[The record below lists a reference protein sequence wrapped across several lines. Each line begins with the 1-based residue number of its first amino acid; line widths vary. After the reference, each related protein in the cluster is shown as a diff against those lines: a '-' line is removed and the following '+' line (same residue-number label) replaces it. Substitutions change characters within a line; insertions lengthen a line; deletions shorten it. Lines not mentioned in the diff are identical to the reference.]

1 MPRYEEYGQLDTP
14 AITEGDVGFVGM
26 NSYLEPTSLQP
37 GMVADSQNMVLEGD
51 TATVRKGIDFLAGG
65 VTLTYSAGTEQ
76 VFATTIFSDPATG
89 EEFLAAATK
98 DKVIL
103 WNDDNATGINIDY
116 PGSEVVATA
125 DGASFVQNFEKLILF
140 RGSSKRPLEW
150 DGNHSSPTDFVV
162 KTGTASG
169 SGIACP
175 NTDYG
180 ISFRNRL
187 IIPQPTDSN
196 YTVLMSDLLDS
207 NNFTAADSQFRINKG
222 SADFLVGFIP
232 YQEDQLICFFR
243 NSIHLINNV
252 ATTSAANVYEIT
264 RQHGC
269 VARKSIAQSGPQ
281 TFFLSDNGVV
291 VLSPGVDPAKG
302 LGVAISKVQGET
314 IPLTR
319 PIQDQFADVNYA
331 AADKACGVVFDNKYY
346 LALPTGTCSSASNK
360 TKSACS
366 AAGGTWTGATVN
378 NKVFVFD
385 LLTSQWTSVNDYPAM
400 SGSLAFHVDDWVIC
414 SHGSNPT
421 RRRLFACNDTGWY
434 LMDENSTDDSNRKI
448 GSNSESNTTAISAK
462 LKTRDYLFGEQGIK
476 SFKRGQLGASFV
488 SSDAFTIKLNTTD
501 PDSTTTVLSYT
512 GGSTEEALLRFSG
525 GRKRGYSANIELDV
539 TAGRPSFRHVQV
551 EAEGQG
557 LNARREVA

>member
-14 AITEGDVGFVGM
+14 TVAEGDVGFVGM

-37 GMVADSQNMVLEGD
+37 GMVADSQNMVLAGD
-51 TATVRKGIDFLAGG
+51 TATVRMGIDFLAGG
-65 VTLTYSAGTEQ
+65 VTLTYSAGSEQ
-76 VFATTIFSDPATG
+76 VFATTLFSDPVTG

-98 DKVIL
+98 DKVVL
-103 WNDDNATGINIDY
+103 YNDDNASGINIDY
-116 PGSEVVATA
+116 PGGEVVATA
-125 DGASFVQNFEKLILF
+125 DNASFVQNFEKLILF
-140 RGSSKRPLEW
+140 RGASKRPLEW
-150 DGNHSSPTDFVV
+150 DGDHSSPTDFVV
-162 KTGTASG
+162 KTASASG
-169 SGIACP
+169 GGIACP

-187 IIPQPTDSN
+187 IIPQPTDSD

-264 RQHGC
+264 RQRGC

-281 TFFLSDNGVV
+281 TFFLSDSGVI
-291 VLSPGVDPAKG
+291 VLSPGTDPAKG

-314 IPLTR
+314 VPMTA

-331 AADKACGVVFDNKYY
+331 AADKACGVVFDNKYF
-346 LALPTGTCSSASNK
+346 LAVPTGSSTAP
-360 TKSACS
+360 
-366 AAGGTWTGATVN
+366 

-385 LLTSQWTSVNDYPAM
+385 LLTSQWTSVDDYPAM
-400 SGSLAFHVDDWVIC
+400 SGSLAFHVDDWVVC

-434 LMDENSTDDSNRKI
+434 LCFENSTDDSNRKI
-448 GSNSESNTTAISAK
+448 GSTAESDTTAIAAK

-488 SSDAFTIKLNTTD
+488 ASDAFTIKLNTTD

-525 GRKRGYSANIELDV
+525 ARKRGYSGSIELDV
-539 TAGRPSFRHVQV
+539 TVGRPTFRHVQL
-551 EAEGQG
+551 EAVGQG

>member
-1 MPRYEEYGQLDTP
+1 MPRYEEYGPLDTP

-76 VFATTIFSDPATG
+76 VFATTLFSDPATG

-103 WNDDNATGINIDY
+103 WNDANASGINIDY
-116 PGSEVVATA
+116 PGGEVVATA
-125 DGASFVQNFEKLILF
+125 DNASFVQNFEKLILF

-150 DGNHSSPTDFVV
+150 DGNHGAPTDFVV
-162 KTGTASG
+162 KTASASG

-187 IIPQPTDSN
+187 IIPQPTDSD

-207 NNFTAADSQFRINKG
+207 NNFTTADSQFRINKG

-232 YQEDQLICFFR
+232 YQEDQLIVFFR
-243 NSIHLINNV
+243 NSLHLINNI

-281 TFFLSDNGVV
+281 T
-291 VLSPGVDPAKG
+291 
-302 LGVAISKVQGET
+302 
-314 IPLTR
+314 
-319 PIQDQFADVNYA
+319 
-331 AADKACGVVFDNKYY
+331 
-346 LALPTGTCSSASNK
+346 
-360 TKSACS
+360 
-366 AAGGTWTGATVN
+366 
-378 NKVFVFD
+378 
-385 LLTSQWTSVNDYPAM
+385 
-400 SGSLAFHVDDWVIC
+400 
-414 SHGSNPT
+414 
-421 RRRLFACNDTGWY
+421 
-434 LMDENSTDDSNRKI
+434 
-448 GSNSESNTTAISAK
+448 
-462 LKTRDYLFGEQGIK
+462 
-476 SFKRGQLGASFV
+476 
-488 SSDAFTIKLNTTD
+488 
-501 PDSTTTVLSYT
+501 
-512 GGSTEEALLRFSG
+512 
-525 GRKRGYSANIELDV
+525 
-539 TAGRPSFRHVQV
+539 
-551 EAEGQG
+551 
-557 LNARREVA
+557 

>member
-1 MPRYEEYGQLDTP
+1 MPRYEEYGPLDTP
-14 AITEGDVGFVGM
+14 AITEGDVGFIGM

-51 TATVRKGIDFLAGG
+51 TATVRKGIDFLAGA
-65 VTLTYSAGTEQ
+65 VTLTYSAGSEQ
-76 VFATTIFSDPATG
+76 VFATTLFSDPATG

-103 WNDDNATGINIDY
+103 YNDDNASGINIEY
-116 PGSEVVATA
+116 PVGEVVATA
-125 DGASFVQNFEKLILF
+125 DNASFVQNFEKLILF
-140 RGSSKRPLEW
+140 RGENKRPLEW
-150 DGNHSSPTDFVV
+150 DGDHSSPTDFVV
-162 KTGTASG
+162 KTASASG

-222 SADFLVGFIP
+222 SADFLVGYIP
-232 YQEDQLICFFR
+232 YQEDQLIVFFR

-281 TFFLSDNGVV
+281 TFFLSDSGVI
-291 VLSPGVDPAKG
+291 VLSPGTDPAKG

-314 IPLTR
+314 VPMTA
-319 PIQDQFADVNYA
+319 PIQDQFSEVNYA
-331 AADKACGVVFDNKYY
+331 AADKACGVVFDNKYF
-346 LALPTGTCSSASNK
+346 LACPTLSSAVANK
-360 TKSACS
+360 I
-366 AAGGTWTGATVN
+366 
-378 NKVFVFD
+378 FVFD
-385 LLTSQWTSVNDYPAM
+385 LLTSQWTSVDSYPAM
-400 SGSLAFHVDDWVIC
+400 SGSLAFHVDDCVVC

-434 LMDENSTDDSNRKI
+434 LMNENSTDDSDRKI
-448 GSNSESNTTAISAK
+448 GSTSPTTTTAIAAK

-476 SFKRGQLGASFV
+476 SFKRGQLGVSFV
-488 SSDAFTIKLNTTD
+488 ASDEFTIKLNTTD
-501 PDSTTTVLSYT
+501 PDASDTVLSYT

-525 GRKRGYSANIELDV
+525 ARKRGYSANIELDV
-539 TAGRPSFRHVQV
+539 TAGRPKFRHVQL
-551 EAEGQG
+551 EAVGQG

>member
-1 MPRYEEYGQLDTP
+1 MPRYEEYGPLDTP

-51 TATVRKGIDFLAGG
+51 TATVRKGIDFLAGA

-76 VFATTIFSDPATG
+76 CFCSTIFSDPASG
-89 EEFLAAATK
+89 EEFIAVATK

-103 WNDDNATGINIDY
+103 WNDDNTSGINIDY
-116 PGSEVVATA
+116 PGGEVVATA
-125 DGASFVQNFEKLILF
+125 DNASFVQNFEKLILF

-150 DGNHSSPTDFVV
+150 DGNHGAPTDFVV
-162 KTGTASG
+162 KTASASG

-187 IIPQPTDSN
+187 IIPQPTDSD

-207 NNFTAADSQFRINKG
+207 NNFTTADSQFRINKG

-232 YQEDQLICFFR
+232 YQEDQLIVFFR
-243 NSIHLINNV
+243 NSLHLINNI

-281 TFFLSDNGVV
+281 TYFLSDNGVV

-331 AADKACGVVFDNKYY
+331 AADKACGVVFDNKYF
-346 LALPTGTCSSASNK
+346 LAVPTGSSTVPNK
-360 TKSACS
+360 I
-366 AAGGTWTGATVN
+366 
-378 NKVFVFD
+378 FVFD
-385 LLTSQWTSVNDYPAM
+385 LLTSQWTSVDDYPAM
-400 SGSLAFHVDDWVIC
+400 SGSLAFHVDDWVVC

-434 LMDENSTDDSNRKI
+434 LCFENSTDDSNRKI
-448 GSNSESNTTAISAK
+448 GSSSESNTTAISAK

-476 SFKRGQLGASFV
+476 SFKRGQLGANFV
-488 SSDAFTIKLNTTD
+488 ASDAFTIKLNTTD
-501 PDSTTTVLSYT
+501 PDSSTTVLSYT

-525 GRKRGYSANIELDV
+525 GRKRGYSGNIEIDV

>member
-51 TATVRKGIDFLAGG
+51 TATVRKGIDFLAGA

-76 VFATTIFSDPATG
+76 IFCATIFSDPATG
-89 EEFLAAATK
+89 EEFIAAATK

-103 WNDDNATGINIDY
+103 YNDDNASGINIDY

-150 DGNHSSPTDFVV
+150 DGDHSSPTDFVV
-162 KTGTASG
+162 KTASASG
-169 SGIACP
+169 GGIACP

-187 IIPQPTDSN
+187 IIPQPTDSD

-331 AADKACGVVFDNKYY
+331 AADKACGVVFDNKYF
-346 LALPTGTCSSASNK
+346 LAVPTGSSTVPNK
-360 TKSACS
+360 I
-366 AAGGTWTGATVN
+366 
-378 NKVFVFD
+378 FVFD
-385 LLTSQWTSVNDYPAM
+385 LLTSQWTSVDDYPAM
-400 SGSLAFHVDDWVIC
+400 SGSLAFHVDDWVVC

-434 LMDENSTDDSNRKI
+434 LMSENSTDDSNRKI
-448 GSNSESNTTAISAK
+448 GSSAESNTTAISAK

-488 SSDAFTIKLNTTD
+488 ASDEFTIKLNTTD
-501 PDSTTTVLSYT
+501 PDSSTTVLSYT

-525 GRKRGYSANIELDV
+525 GRKRGYSGNIELDV
-539 TAGRPSFRHVQV
+539 TVGRPSFRHVQV

>member
-1 MPRYEEYGQLDTP
+1 MPRYTSYGQLDTP
-14 AITEGDVGFVGM
+14 AITEGDVGFVGI
-26 NSYLEPTSLQP
+26 NSYLEPTSLPP
-37 GMVADSQNMVLEGD
+37 GMVADSRNMVLEGD

-65 VTLTYSAGTEQ
+65 VTLSYNGTNEM
-76 VFATTIFSDPATG
+76 VFATTLFSDPVTG

-103 WNDDNATGINIDY
+103 YNDDNASGINIDY
-116 PGSEVVATA
+116 PGGEVVATA

-140 RGSSKRPLEW
+140 RGVSKRPLEW
-150 DGNHSSPTDFVV
+150 DGDHSSPTDFVV
-162 KTGTASG
+162 KTASASG
-169 SGIACP
+169 GGIACP

-222 SADFLVGFIP
+222 SADFLVGYIP
-232 YQEDQLICFFR
+232 YQEDQLIVFFR

-281 TFFLSDNGVV
+281 TFFLSDSGVI
-291 VLSPGVDPAKG
+291 VLSPGTDPAKG

-314 IPLTR
+314 VPMTA
-319 PIQDQFADVNYA
+319 PIQDQFSEVNYA
-331 AADKACGVVFDNKYY
+331 AADKACGVVFDNKYF
-346 LALPTGTCSSASNK
+346 LACPTLSSAVANK
-360 TKSACS
+360 I
-366 AAGGTWTGATVN
+366 
-378 NKVFVFD
+378 FVFD
-385 LLTSQWTSVNDYPAM
+385 LLTSQWTSVDSYPAM
-400 SGSLAFHVDDWVIC
+400 SGSLAFHVDDWVVC

-434 LMDENSTDDSNRKI
+434 LMNENLADDSDRKI
-448 GSNSESNTTAISAK
+448 GSTSPTTTTAIAAK

-476 SFKRGQLGASFV
+476 SFKRGQLGVSFV
-488 SSDAFTIKLNTTD
+488 ASDEFTIKLNTTD
-501 PDSTTTVLSYT
+501 PDASDTVLSYT

-525 GRKRGYSANIELDV
+525 ARKRGYSANIELDV
-539 TAGRPSFRHVQV
+539 TAGRPKFRHVQL
-551 EAEGQG
+551 EAVGQG

>member
-1 MPRYEEYGQLDTP
+1 MPRYEEYGPLDTP

-103 WNDDNATGINIDY
+103 WNDDNASGINIDY

-140 RGSSKRPLEW
+140 RGASKRPLEW
-150 DGNHSSPTDFVV
+150 DGDHGSPTDFVV
-162 KTGTASG
+162 KTARASG
-169 SGIACP
+169 GGIACP

-187 IIPQPTDSN
+187 IIPQPTDSD

-207 NNFTAADSQFRINKG
+207 NNFTTADSQFRINKG

-232 YQEDQLICFFR
+232 YQEDQLIVFFR
-243 NSIHLINNV
+243 NSLHLINNI

-281 TFFLSDNGVV
+281 TYFLSDNGVV

-331 AADKACGVVFDNKYY
+331 AADKACGVVFDNKYF
-346 LALPTGTCSSASNK
+346 LACPTLSSTVPNK
-360 TKSACS
+360 I
-366 AAGGTWTGATVN
+366 
-378 NKVFVFD
+378 FVFD
-385 LLTSQWTSVNDYPAM
+385 LLTSQWTSVDDYPAM
-400 SGSLAFHVDDWVIC
+400 SGSLAFHVDDWVVC

-434 LMDENSTDDSNRKI
+434 LCFENSTDDSNRKI
-448 GSNSESNTTAISAK
+448 GSSSESDTTAIAAK

-488 SSDAFTIKLNTTD
+488 SSDEFTIKLNTTD
-501 PDSTTTVLSYT
+501 PDSSTTVLSYT

-525 GRKRGYSANIELDV
+525 GRKRGYSGNIELDV
-539 TAGRPSFRHVQV
+539 TVGRPSFRHVQV

>member
-1 MPRYEEYGQLDTP
+1 MPRYTSYGQLDTP
-14 AITEGDVGFVGM
+14 AITEGDVGFVGI
-26 NSYLEPTSLQP
+26 NSYLEPTSLPP
-37 GMVADSQNMVLEGD
+37 GMVADSRNMVLEGD
-51 TATVRKGIDFLAGG
+51 TATVRQGIDFLAGS
-65 VTLTYSAGTEQ
+65 VTGYTYSAGSEQ
-76 VFATTIFSDPATG
+76 VFATTLFSDPVTG

-103 WNDDNATGINIDY
+103 YNDDNASGIGIDY

-140 RGSSKRPLEW
+140 RGVSKRPLEW
-150 DGNHSSPTDFVV
+150 DGDHSSPTDFVV
-162 KTGTASG
+162 KTASASG
-169 SGIACP
+169 GGIACP

-222 SADFLVGFIP
+222 SADFLVGYIP
-232 YQEDQLICFFR
+232 YQEDQLIVFFR

-281 TFFLSDNGVV
+281 TFFLSDSGVI
-291 VLSPGVDPAKG
+291 VLSPGTDPAKG

-314 IPLTR
+314 VPMTA
-319 PIQDQFADVNYA
+319 PIQDQFSEVNYA
-331 AADKACGVVFDNKYY
+331 AADKACGVVFDNKYF
-346 LALPTGTCSSASNK
+346 LACPTLSSAVANK
-360 TKSACS
+360 I
-366 AAGGTWTGATVN
+366 
-378 NKVFVFD
+378 FVFD
-385 LLTSQWTSVNDYPAM
+385 LLTSQWTSVDSYPAM
-400 SGSLAFHVDDWVIC
+400 SGSLAFHVDDWVVC

-434 LMDENSTDDSNRKI
+434 LMNENLADDSDRKI
-448 GSNSESNTTAISAK
+448 GSTSPTTTTAIAAK

-476 SFKRGQLGASFV
+476 SFKRGQLGVSFV
-488 SSDAFTIKLNTTD
+488 ASDEFTIKLNTTD
-501 PDSTTTVLSYT
+501 PDASDTVLSYT

-525 GRKRGYSANIELDV
+525 ARKRGYSANIELDV
-539 TAGRPSFRHVQV
+539 TAGRPKFRHVQL
-551 EAEGQG
+551 EAVGQG

>member
-1 MPRYEEYGQLDTP
+1 MPRYEEYGPLDTP
-14 AITEGDVGFVGM
+14 AITEGDVGFIGM

-37 GMVADSQNMVLEGD
+37 GMVADSQNMVLAGD
-51 TATVRKGIDFLAGG
+51 TATVRKGIDFLAGA
-65 VTLTYSAGTEQ
+65 VTLTYSAGSEQ
-76 VFATTIFSDPATG
+76 VFATTLFSDPATG

-103 WNDDNATGINIDY
+103 YNDDGTNANGINIEY
-116 PGSEVVATA
+116 PVGEVVATA
-125 DGASFVQNFEKLILF
+125 DNASFVQNFEKLILF
-140 RGSSKRPLEW
+140 RGENKRPLEW
-150 DGNHSSPTDFVV
+150 DGDHSSPTDFVV
-162 KTGTASG
+162 KTASASG

-281 TFFLSDNGVV
+281 TFFLSDSGVI
-291 VLSPGVDPAKG
+291 VLSPGTDPAKG

-331 AADKACGVVFDNKYY
+331 AADKACGVVFDNKF
-346 LALPTGTCSSASNK
+346 P
-360 TKSACS
+360 
-366 AAGGTWTGATVN
+366 
-378 NKVFVFD
+378 
-385 LLTSQWTSVNDYPAM
+385 
-400 SGSLAFHVDDWVIC
+400 GS
-414 SHGSNPT
+414 SHG
-421 RRRLFACNDTGWY
+421 
-434 LMDENSTDDSNRKI
+434 
-448 GSNSESNTTAISAK
+448 
-462 LKTRDYLFGEQGIK
+462 YLFF
-476 SFKRGQLGASFV
+476 SFQQNESRM
-488 SSDAFTIKLNTTD
+488 
-501 PDSTTTVLSYT
+501 
-512 GGSTEEALLRFSG
+512 FSG
-525 GRKRGYSANIELDV
+525 WRNLD
-539 TAGRPSFRHVQV
+539 GSY
-551 EAEGQG
+551 GQ
-557 LNARREVA
+557 

>member
-65 VTLTYSAGTEQ
+65 VTLTYSGTDM
-76 VFATTIFSDPATG
+76 VFASTVYSDPATG
-89 EEFLAAATK
+89 NEYVVVATK
-98 DKVIL
+98 EKVIL
-103 WNDDNATGINIDY
+103 WNDANASGINIDY

-125 DGASFVQNFEKLILF
+125 DGANFVQALEKLILF
-140 RGSSKRPLEW
+140 RGKNKTPLEW
-150 DGNHSSPTDFVV
+150 DGDVSNDFVV
-162 KTGTASG
+162 KANASPG
-169 SGIACP
+169 SGNIQCP
-175 NTDYG
+175 NTDHG
-180 ISFRNRL
+180 LFFRNRL
-187 IIPQPTDSN
+187 IIPQPTDSI
-196 YTVLMSDLLDS
+196 YTVLASNLLSTDV
-207 NNFTAADSQFRINKG
+207 FTEADGQFRINKG
-222 SADFLVGFIP
+222 TANGQVIGFSP
-232 YQEDQLICFFR
+232 YQEDQLIVFTR
-243 NSIHLINNV
+243 SSIHLINNI
-252 ATTSAANVYEIT
+252 ATISAANVYEIT

-281 TFFLSDNGVV
+281 TYFLSDNGVV

-331 AADKACGVVFDNKYY
+331 AADKACGVVFDNKYF
-346 LALPTGTCSSASNK
+346 LACPTLSSTVPNK
-360 TKSACS
+360 I
-366 AAGGTWTGATVN
+366 
-378 NKVFVFD
+378 FVFD
-385 LLTSQWTSVNDYPAM
+385 LLTSQWTSVDDYPAM
-400 SGSLAFHVDDWVIC
+400 SGSLAFHVDDWVVC

-448 GSNSESNTTAISAK
+448 GSSAESNTTAIAAK

-488 SSDAFTIKLNTTD
+488 ASDEFTIKLNTTD
-501 PDSTTTVLSYT
+501 PDSSTTVLSYT

-525 GRKRGYSANIELDV
+525 ARKRGYSGSIELDV
-539 TAGRPSFRHVQV
+539 TVGRPSFRHVQL
-551 EAEGQG
+551 EAVGQG